1 MPNSNHDPLEQI
13 AQIYD
18 LFLLNM
24 LKEGR
29 EIVDQKTGEIRQVQ
43 ATAADLN
50 VIRQRLKDCGVTDV
64 NAGTSPIGHIIQEM
78 KARNLKL
85 PDVDLGDDVATSA

>member
-1 MPNSNHDPLEQI
+1 MDHLEQI
-13 AQIYD
+13 AKIYD
-18 LFLLNM
+18 QVLLTM

-43 ATAADLN
+43 VTAADLN

-64 NAGTSPIGHIIQEM
+64 NVSASPIGSIIQEM
-78 KARNLKL
+78 KARNLKM
-85 PDVDLGDDVATSA
+85 PDVDLGDDIATSA